1 MVNEVC
7 MWRSIIR
14 KSGMLQRN
22 RFNIYGEALT
32 SDMDDLTVN
41 LNRKMREYW
50 DQVQS
55 GTSPHHVKL
64 DVLYVTP
71 TSTPEDLA
79 WDANGEDDANEY

>member
-1 MVNEVC
+1 

-22 RFNIYGEALT
+22 GEEGVPLNIYGEALT

-79 WDANGEDDANEY
+79 WDASGEDDANEY